1 MTLTGKLDFEGDT
14 ARIEGDS
21 QASRKM
27 LPAAAHCARTLRKGM
42 IVDCEIVTEGSKG
55 GWISLIKEHKDA
67 VQPAKREETKPC
79 TSPSTPVSPALKTVE
94 GQITFVD
101 PAAHKITVK
110 DRAGASHTFIWP
122 PALHDKM
129 SQQKQWWFIKATGE
143 HQADVDL
150 WKLVSTDFFK
160 RPDDWPA
167 GNGGKGFGGN
177 RPYTPRNEKPM
188 VYESAFKSC
197 ADLVRD
203 TDFPGMSYADRVEQ
217 VRIAAEKV
225 AKWIVTEGG
234 A

>member
-1 MTLTGKLDFEGDT
+1 MTATVIGKLDYEGDV

-21 QASRKM
+21 VPTRKM
-27 LPAAAHCARTLRKGM
+27 LTKVAAFLKAKPLKGKT
-42 IVDCEIVTEGSKG
+42 IVAQIIEEGEKG
-55 GWISLIKEHKDA
+55 GWIERIEELPLKQEG
-67 VQPAKREETKPC
+67 PAC
-79 TSPSTPVSPALKTVE
+79 TSPAAPASPALKTVE

-110 DRAGASHTFIWP
+110 DRAGASHTFVWP
-122 PALHDKM
+122 PTLHDKM
-129 SQQKQWWFIKATGE
+129 SQQKQWWFIRVTGE

-203 TDFPGMSYADRVEQ
+203 TDFPGLSYADRVEE
-217 VRIAAEKV
+217 VRIAAEKI